1 VALLSDPG
9 GHGVQAGKVE
19 VAHGEIERTPR
30 YEGNR
35 QLGAAAGEGVR
46 KLAHSLAR
54 LFTLPPW
61 WTAYRGEQ
69 RRRNQIVRELSAY
82 TPRELAELGFSRA
95 DFPAI
100 LSGTYGR

>member
-1 VALLSDPG
+1 MRSLETVAPGNGLALL
-9 GHGVQAGKVE
+9 H
-19 VAHGEIERTPR
+19 
-30 YEGNR
+30 EGNR

-61 WTAYRGEQ
+61 WMAYRGEQ
-69 RRRNQIVRELSAY
+69 RRRTQIVRELSAY
-82 TPRELAELGFSRA
+82 TSRELAELGFSRA

-100 LSGTYGR
+100 LKGTYRR